1 MYMDNNKLM
10 LYGITDRSWL
20 EYDCN
25 GSNREHIMTLKEQVS
40 IALDSGV
47 TMLQLR
53 EKDVSKEGFLNEAI
67 ELNSICR
74 ERNIP
79 LIINDDIDIAIKVGA
94 SGVHLGQKDMSALDA
109 RKILPHDMILGVSAA
124 TVDEAIKAEESGADY
139 IGVGDVFG
147 TSTKKNA
154 RHITTE
160 VLSDICKSVD
170 IPAVAIGGIT
180 YDNLTE
186 LSGTGISGIAV
197 ISAIFSKPDISKAV
211 KELKSKVLEILY

>member
-1 MYMDNNKLM
+1 MDNNKLM

>member
-10 LYGITDRSWL
+10 LYGITDRAWL
-20 EYDCN
+20 EYYCN
-25 GSNREHIMTLKEQVS
+25 GSKREHIMTLKEQVS

-53 EKDVSKEGFLNEAI
+53 EKDVSKEDFLNEAI

>member
-1 MYMDNNKLM
+1 MDNKLI
-10 LYGITDRSWL
+10 LYGITDRSWI

-25 GSNREHIMTLKEQVS
+25 GNKREHIMTLKEQVS

-53 EKDVSKEGFLNEAI
+53 EKDVSEEDFLNEAI
-67 ELNSICR
+67 EFNTICR

-94 SGVHLGQKDMSALDA
+94 SGVHLGQGDMSAVKA
-109 RKILPHDMILGVSAA
+109 REMLPHDMILGVSAA

-147 TSTKKNA
+147 TSTKENA

-160 VLSDICKSVD
+160 VLTDICKSVN

-180 YDNLTE
+180 YNNVSE

>member
-1 MYMDNNKLM
+1 MDNNKLI

-53 EKDVSKEGFLNEAI
+53 EKDVSNEDFLNEAI
-67 ELNSICR
+67 ELNNICR

>member
-94 SGVHLGQKDMSALDA
+94 SGVHLGQKDMSALYA

-160 VLSDICKSVD
+160 VLSDICKYVD

>member
-1 MYMDNNKLM
+1 MDNNKLI

-53 EKDVSKEGFLNEAI
+53 EKDVSKEDFLNEAI